1 MTANNEMRTPTNRDV
16 MRPNMYDQTTAG
28 PGMVVVYGQQHDGTA
43 EPPSIHQYQGFGAG
57 AYMAHGGY
65 STHRAY

>member
-1 MTANNEMRTPTNRDV
+1 
-16 MRPNMYDQTTAG
+16 MYDQTTAG

-43 EPPSIHQYQGFGAG
+43 EPPSIHQYQWFGAG

-65 STHRAY
+65 SIQ